1 MELLG
6 IIIVCFLCFSSGY
19 LFRVI
24 ISQQIPNGDI
34 IINGRNILA
43 EQFDEIKSSIK
54 EKEQK
59 VIALSNSIKEVIGD
73 NYTNRGDVVLTLGRY
88 RVVKTSRC
96 FSNGWVNLLEIVP
109 INYGSSVGFIN
120 TKNPSWIKVEGTRT
134 INLPP
139 KKVINEFFSELENI
153 IPNGKK

>member
-6 IIIVCFLCFSSGY
+6 IILVCLSCFSSGY
-19 LFRVI
+19 IFRAMT
-24 ISQQIPNGDI
+24 SQQSLNGDI
-34 IINGRNILA
+34 IINGKNILR

-59 VIALSNSIKEVIGD
+59 VIALSDSIKEIIGD
-73 NYTNRGDVVLTLGRY
+73 NYSDRADVVLTLGKY
-88 RVVKTSRC
+88 KVIQTSRC
-96 FSNGWVNLLEIVP
+96 FSNGRVDLLEIIP

-120 TKNPSWIKVEGTRT
+120 TKNPSWIKPEGTRT